1 MTSRLL
7 IVPKYNYVEIIKK
20 AILHNINS
28 ETRIPYFISHLL
40 FVFLEETINLK
51 IKMLDQVPFL
61 PYVISAFI
69 GIGLAAATGF
79 RVFLPMFI
87 VSLASYFHWIPMNEH
102 FDWLAGLPTLITTGI
117 ATIVEILAYY
127 IPFIDH
133 LLDTISIPM
142 ATVAG
147 SILFASQFADLG
159 TFPQWALALIAGGGT
174 AATISSGFA
183 GIRAASTATTGGLGN
198 SVVGTTETAGAGI
211 MSVLAIA
218 MPIIAAVFAIILL
231 IVVIFFGRKAW
242 KKLRGDKKIS
252 ENL

>member
-1 MTSRLL
+1 
-7 IVPKYNYVEIIKK
+7 
-20 AILHNINS
+20 
-28 ETRIPYFISHLL
+28 
-40 FVFLEETINLK
+40 
-51 IKMLDQVPFL
+51 MLDQVPYL
-61 PYVISAFI
+61 SYVLSAFI

-87 VSLASYFHWIPMNEH
+87 VSLASYFHWIPMNEQ
-102 FDWLAGLPTLITTGI
+102 FEWLAGLPTLITTGI
-117 ATIVEILAYY
+117 ATVAEILAYY

-133 LLDTISIPM
+133 LLDTVSIPM

-147 SILFASQFADLG
+147 SVLFASQFADMG

-211 MSVLAIA
+211 MSILAMAAPVIA
-218 MPIIAAVFAIILL
+218 AIIAIVLL
-231 IVVIFFGRKAW
+231 IFVIVYGRKAW
-242 KKLRGDKKIS
+242 RKLRGKKTS
-252 ENL
+252 QDL